1 MNVQGKVD
9 KDYIEV
15 VDEKWKRVSM
25 IKLCMLDEK
34 NRIVEKKDG
43 CLPKSRIECKM
54 NKSQNL
60 ILEKKYSV

>member
-1 MNVQGKVD
+1 MNVYGKVD

-54 NKSQNL
+54 NKS
-60 ILEKKYSV
+60 